1 LQKGDGLL
9 LVGILTTLSII
20 FLIFALQRKN
30 AVLDQPVTIN
40 KSFASNTLKPMLMVV
55 FPKDVWEKTQSKL
68 TWADVNYT
76 PADFLSMKILAGV
89 IIPLIVSALGVSV
102 GVDFFVFLVL
112 AVAGYILPDIWLD
125 RKVEAR
131 QKSIQKDL
139 YEFELMLS
147 TVISAGLEVVE
158 AFRLVGER
166 FGGEI
171 NKEVVR
177 TTMEINTGVH
187 KSKAFEKM
195 AARVGLDDFTKLV
208 YLINQ
213 SDRLGTPLSETL
225 NNLVA
230 QMKLDRLLKLQKQ
243 AEEAK
248 VKILFPTTVWILV
261 PLLVM
266 MFYPLFTQ
274 LKGAF

>member
-1 LQKGDGLL
+1 L

-40 KSFASNTLKPMLMVV
+40 KSFASKSFASNTLKPMLMVV

-131 QKSIQKDL
+131 
-139 YEFELMLS
+139 
-147 TVISAGLEVVE
+147 
-158 AFRLVGER
+158 
-166 FGGEI
+166 
-171 NKEVVR
+171 
-177 TTMEINTGVH
+177 
-187 KSKAFEKM
+187 
-195 AARVGLDDFTKLV
+195 
-208 YLINQ
+208 
-213 SDRLGTPLSETL
+213 
-225 NNLVA
+225 
-230 QMKLDRLLKLQKQ
+230 
-243 AEEAK
+243 
-248 VKILFPTTVWILV
+248 
-261 PLLVM
+261 
-266 MFYPLFTQ
+266 
-274 LKGAF
+274 

>member
-1 LQKGDGLL
+1 M

-40 KSFASNTLKPMLMVV
+40 KSFASKSFASNTLKPMLMVV

-248 VKILFPTTVWILV
+248 VKIMFPTTVWILV

>member
-1 LQKGDGLL
+1 M

-40 KSFASNTLKPMLMVV
+40 KSFASKSFASNTLKPMLMVV

>member
-1 LQKGDGLL
+1 M

-40 KSFASNTLKPMLMVV
+40 KSFTSNTLKPMLMVV

-171 NKEVVR
+171 NKEIVR

-208 YLINQ
+208 
-213 SDRLGTPLSETL
+213 
-225 NNLVA
+225 
-230 QMKLDRLLKLQKQ
+230 
-243 AEEAK
+243 
-248 VKILFPTTVWILV
+248 
-261 PLLVM
+261 
-266 MFYPLFTQ
+266 
-274 LKGAF
+274 

>member
-1 LQKGDGLL
+1 L

-40 KSFASNTLKPMLMVV
+40 KSFASKSFASNTLKPMLMVV

>member
-1 LQKGDGLL
+1 M

-40 KSFASNTLKPMLMVV
+40 KSFASKSFASNTLKPMLMVV
-55 FPKDVWEKTQSKL
+55 LPKDVWEKTQSKL

-248 VKILFPTTVWILV
+248 VKIMFPTTVWILV

>member
-1 LQKGDGLL
+1 M

-40 KSFASNTLKPMLMVV
+40 KSFTSNTLKPMLMVV

-248 VKILFPTTVWILV
+248 VKILFPTTIWILV

>member
-1 LQKGDGLL
+1 L

-40 KSFASNTLKPMLMVV
+40 KSFASKSFASNTLKPMLMVV

-248 VKILFPTTVWILV
+248 VKIMFPTTVWILV

>member
-1 LQKGDGLL
+1 M

-40 KSFASNTLKPMLMVV
+40 KSFASKSFASNTLKPMLMVV

-248 VKILFPTTVWILV
+248 VKILFPTTIWILV